1 MRKKNPHLVIKGYA
15 WGRKVKTFIAQTQE
29 KKKTSPTIRYP
40 IETPLS

>member
-1 MRKKNPHLVIKGYA
+1 MGKKGKM
-15 WGRKVKTFIAQTQE
+15 FIAQTQE